1 MNVTLKGTVPVY
13 YSFEIPDEFAPLAG
27 KEPLA
32 EENPKNDELFDA
44 LDSWLDE
51 NADRLNLPH
60 EMELD
65 WIATKDGKIITIY

>member
-13 YSFEIPDEFAPLAG
+13 YSFEIPDEFI
-27 KEPLA
+27 PLA
-32 EENPKNDELFDA
+32 EEEPQNDKLFDA

>member
-1 MNVTLKGTVPVY
+1 MNITLKGTIPVY
-13 YSFEIPDEFAPLAG
+13 YSLEIPDEFI
-27 KEPLA
+27 PLA
-32 EENPKNDELFDA
+32 EEEPKNDKLFDA
-44 LDSWLDE
+44 LDSWLDA

>member
-13 YSFEIPDEFAPLAG
+13 YSFEIPDEFI
-27 KEPLA
+27 PLA
-32 EENPKNDELFDA
+32 EEEPQNDELLDA

-65 WIATKDGKIITIY
+65 WIMTKDGKIVTIY